1 MTNWARHSHSQALN
15 FPQMVA
21 LVSVFISP
29 LSLDDNHGTQHAD
42 TCVYVVALGRH
53 NKFVAQAYAHPQN
66 EIGHGRK
73 Q

>member
-1 MTNWARHSHSQALN
+1 
-15 FPQMVA
+15 MVA